1 MRINRAE
8 LFWRKPVMTGL
19 LLMSVTLFGSG
30 PVPAQLPAGSLDP
43 TFAGSGQSLVG
54 FTGSHQFGL
63 AAAAQSDGKL
73 VLAGETA
80 DGPGGAV
87 RSFEIVRFDTNN
99 ILDLSFGAGGVVFTS
114 FGPES
119 GFADGGGALAVAI
132 QPDGKI
138 VAGGWM
144 DITGLYEDFAL
155 ARYDPD
161 GSLDTTF
168 GLGGKVLTD
177 FGVNA
182 QVNALLIQSDGKI
195 VASGAAGTNFALAR
209 YQTNG
214 TLDNSFG
221 TGGTVTTD
229 VGGLDIGLGG
239 TGLMLVGGGEYL
251 TVGTGMNGAA
261 FAAARYDTNGVL
273 DTTFGVSGVS
283 LTTIPGAFEAWA
295 LAVGYQ
301 LGNNTPLNPDK
312 LVLVG
317 DVNYATSGTFGI
329 VRLNLNGTLD
339 TTFGNNGIVTN
350 TFSTGAGG
358 ARGTSV
364 VVQGFSIHPR
374 KITVGGFGTGGFG
387 LARFNADGSLDTT
400 FGGGTGKV
408 TVPISPV
415 GEDQCWG
422 MTFQAGKLV
431 LVGDSFETIG
441 YPDWSVIAALR
452 FNSDGSLDTTFGNG
466 GVVTAD
472 VASPS
477 GAESVA
483 VQPDGKLVVA
493 GGAFNGS
500 VGGFAVVRYN
510 ANGTLDGSFG
520 SGGKSLTTIGP
531 YYAGAHA
538 LALQQDGKIVA
549 AGYSY
554 TGTSNYYII
563 ALARYS
569 PDGSLDT
576 SFGTGGQ
583 VLTTLVGYYDLAH
596 GVAAQS
602 DGKIVAAGYSLN
614 IGLFT
619 SDFAVMRYLPHG
631 TLDSSFGGTGKVTT
645 SIAGGFDQGYALV
658 IQPDGR
664 IVVAGSGQVA
674 SDTNFALVRYNTDGS
689 LDPTFG
695 TFGRVSTDFG
705 SAAPSYVHGV
715 ALQPD
720 GRIVAAGVMVVSGVG
735 YMALTRYLP
744 NGTLDSSFGTNGK
757 VIAQLG
763 LTYDEAN
770 AVTVLPNG
778 KIIVAGTSWQG
789 NFAREAVVRL
799 NPDGSFDSS
808 YGVGGKVIVSFD
820 DAGDFGSGV
829 AVDQIGRVVLAGTA
843 NNLFSV
849 ARLTSEPFLKFT
861 SITSTNGG
869 QMLLQGLGMPA
880 TNHTLYASPNL
891 APGSFS
897 TLAPITT
904 DAAGFWQYLDTTAAG
919 VNHRSY
925 RFSFP

>member
-1 MRINRAE
+1 MMKTHISQLAS
-8 LFWRKPVMTGL
+8 RKSIILPL
-19 LLMSVTLFGSG
+19 LLGSVAVLAPGLA
-30 PVPAQLPAGSLDP
+30 PAQPAGALDT

-54 FTGSHQFGL
+54 FAGGHQFGL
-63 AAAAQSDGKL
+63 AAAVQSDGKL
-73 VLAGETA
+73 VIAGETA

-99 ILDLSFGAGGVVFTS
+99 VLDLSFGAGGVVFTS
-114 FGPES
+114 FGPQS
-119 GFADGGGALAVAI
+119 DFADGGGALAVGI

-138 VAGGWM
+138 VAGGWV
-144 DITGLYEDFAL
+144 DITGLYGDFAL
-155 ARYDPD
+155 ARYNPD

-168 GLGGKVLTD
+168 GLGGRVLTD

-182 QVNALLIQSDGKI
+182 QINALVIQPDGNI
-195 VASGAAGTNFALAR
+195 IASGAAGTNFALAR

-214 TLDNSFG
+214 VLDASFG
-221 TGGTVTTD
+221 AGGTVTTD
-229 VGGLDIGLGG
+229 VGGVEIGLGG
-239 TGLMLVGGGEYL
+239 TGLMFFGDAGYL

-261 FAAARYDTNGVL
+261 FAAARYDTNGAL
-273 DTTFGVSGVS
+273 NTTFGASGVS
-283 LTTIPGAFEAWA
+283 LTTIPGAYSAWA

-301 LGNNTPLNPDK
+301 LGNGSVLDPDK

-317 DVNYATSGTFGI
+317 DVNYSTFDTFGI

-350 TFSTGAGG
+350 TFSTGAG

-364 VVQGFSIHPR
+364 LVQGFSIHPR
-374 KITVGGFGTGGFG
+374 KITVGGASTGGFG

-422 MTFQAGKLV
+422 MTFMAGKVV

-441 YPDWSVIAALR
+441 YPDWSVITALR
-452 FNSDGSLDTTFGNG
+452 FNSDGSLDTTFGSG

-477 GAESVA
+477 GASSVA
-483 VQPDGKLVVA
+483 VQPDGKVIVA

-500 VGGFAVVRYN
+500 IDGFALVRYN

-520 SGGKSLTTIGP
+520 SRGKVLTTIGP
-531 YYAGAHA
+531 SYAGANA
-538 LALQQDGKIVA
+538 VALQTDRKIVA

-554 TGTSNYYII
+554 TGTSNYFIV
-563 ALARYS
+563 ALARYN
-569 PDGSLDT
+569 PDGSPDT

-583 VLTTLVGYYDLAH
+583 VLTTLVGYYDLAN
-596 GVAAQS
+596 GVAVQS
-602 DGKIVAAGYSLN
+602 DGKIVAAGYSYN

-619 SDFAVMRYLPHG
+619 SDFAVLRYLPNG

-645 SIAGGFDQGYALV
+645 SIADGFDQGYALV
-658 IQPDGR
+658 IQPDGK

-674 SDTNFALVRYNTDGS
+674 ANTNFALVRYNTDGS

-705 SAAPSYVHGV
+705 SAAPSYAHGV

-720 GRIVAAGVMVVSGVG
+720 GKIVAAGVMVVGGVG
-735 YMALTRYLP
+735 YIAVTRYLS
-744 NGTLDSSFGTNGK
+744 NGTLDVSFGTNGK
-757 VIAQLG
+757 VVAQLG

-778 KIIVAGTSWQG
+778 KIVVAGTSWQG
-789 NFAREAVVRL
+789 SFARNAVVRL

-808 YGVGGKVIVSFD
+808 YGVGGKVIVSFN
-820 DAGDFGSGV
+820 DAGDFALGV
-829 AVDQIGRVVLAGTA
+829 AVDQVGRVVLAGGA
-843 NNLFSV
+843 NNLFAV

-861 SITSTNGG
+861 SITPTNGG

-904 DAAGFWQYLDTTAAG
+904 DAGGFWQYLDTTAAG
-919 VNHRSY
+919 VRNRSY